1 MPKERDMFLDDEALT
16 LEEFNRVR
24 DCDVFHLFPFVLYS
38 KYTRSNA
45 FFDSLDYDFSI
56 KEIIDGGF

>member
-24 DCDVFHLFPFVLYS
+24 DCDVFHLFPFVLYFLQV
-38 KYTRSNA
+38 T
-45 FFDSLDYDFSI
+45 
-56 KEIIDGGF
+56 